1 VAVLFKRKFW
11 DGLADGS
18 ITVAFRRWRRP
29 TVRPGGSLKIPNG
42 VLSIDDVRPTTLEAI
57 TASDAAKAGYS
68 ERSEVI
74 DELSKYAVGDLY
86 RIEFHWAGR
95 DPRIRLRENDR
106 LGLDDLA
113 ALRQRLARL
122 DKASRHGA
130 WTLTTL
136 RLIAK
141 RPGTR
146 AADLA
151 ADLSLEK
158 AAFKRDVRK
167 LKELG
172 LTESLDIGYRLSPRG
187 RALLRHLE

>member
-1 VAVLFKRKFW
+1 MLFKKRFW

-42 VLSIDDVRPTTLEAI
+42 VLGIDDVRPTTLEAI

-68 ERSEVI
+68 ARSEVI
-74 DELSKYAVGDLY
+74 DELSKYDGGDLY

-95 DPRIRLRENDR
+95 DPRVKLRENDR

-122 DKASRHGA
+122 DKASRRGA

-151 ADLSLEK
+151 AGLRLEK